1 MCIRDSNKINY
12 EGELELRFILSN
24 SDLQV
29 DTRVAKIPF
38 DYTLENVE
46 DSDNRNSNMAIE
58 VMNQDFIVQDAGI
71 VTSNI
76 DMSMNTDSY
85 QNTNMN
91 IIDEIQT
98 NGEREAEDYSILMY
112 IVKEG
117 DTLWKIA
124 KRYGSTV
131 EDIARTNGIED
142 ENKILVG
149 QKIFIPHYSKSSIKS
164 YV

>member
-1 MCIRDSNKINY
+1 MENRSIIDVDVIPNIEKENKLNNKINY

-29 DTRVAKIPF
+29 DTRMAKIPF

-46 DSDNRNSNMAIE
+46 DSDNMNSNMAIE
-58 VMNQDFIVQDAGI
+58 VMNQEFIVQDEGV

-76 DMSMNTDSY
+76 DMSMNADSY

-98 NGEREAEDYSILMY
+98 NGENS
-112 IVKEG
+112 
-117 DTLWKIA
+117 
-124 KRYGSTV
+124 
-131 EDIARTNGIED
+131 
-142 ENKILVG
+142 
-149 QKIFIPHYSKSSIKS
+149 
-164 YV
+164 